1 MLSDLAQDPV
11 PPHEHTLGNW
21 NCLKIFQLY
30 NHFTKDFFIEVFKL
44 AKRYFHGDSG
54 SKSFLVGLVWLG
66 LVWLTG
72 SLASYF
78 DLVIIIRGTLLDW
91 FM

>member
-1 MLSDLAQDPV
+1 MLSDLVQDPV

-44 AKRYFHGDSG
+44 AKRYFHWDSG
-54 SKSFLVGLVWLG
+54 SKSFLVGLVWFG
-66 LVWLTG
+66 LVWFG
-72 SLASYF
+72 
-78 DLVIIIRGTLLDW
+78 LVWFGLVWFGLVDW
-91 FM
+91 FLGQLF